1 MAIIFDSESD
11 YHHPLDNFYH
21 NIIGLRKTFIVAQRE
36 AIKMIGRYVSLCDN
50 EKNNGKNDKQ
60 VITLKTQNGP
70 NEESQSAKPIPGRQV
85 NNPDIIHKEVTVDK
99 EYPAPSS
106 FNPSDLEEDDSGG
119 NIIKIINYFFDG
131 V

>member
-1 MAIIFDSESD
+1 M
-11 YHHPLDNFYH
+11 
-21 NIIGLRKTFIVAQRE
+21 K
-36 AIKMIGRYVSLCDN
+36 
-50 EKNNGKNDKQ
+50 KNNGKNDKQ

-85 NNPDIIHKEVTVDK
+85 NNPDIIHKVTVDK

-131 V
+131 VRFEQFKM